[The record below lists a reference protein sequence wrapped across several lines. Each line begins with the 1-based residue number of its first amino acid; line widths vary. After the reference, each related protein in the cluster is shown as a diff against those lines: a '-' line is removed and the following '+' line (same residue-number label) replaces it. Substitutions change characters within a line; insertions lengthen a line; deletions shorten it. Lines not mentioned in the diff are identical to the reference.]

1 MPTSQLLPLLL
12 ALAWLLPL
20 AAFAYVWLRCTLP
33 QLAGGE
39 PPRAAKRFA
48 GVVAIAAVA
57 GSFLLSFAAFGVWL
71 STHSPTGEHAAGP
84 PPITGD
90 YYTLA
95 TFGDLRLSI
104 DYYIDSLTVL
114 MFVLVTLISGC
125 VHYYATGYL
134 HEELD
139 EVEDHE
145 VATKTGE
152 YLHRPGRYHRFFQ
165 YLSLFTF
172 SMLGIVLAGNL
183 AMVFVFW
190 ELVGVCSYFL
200 IGFYFERPA
209 ANRAASKA
217 FIVNRIGDVGMLV
230 GIMALWGSLGTLQ
243 FGDTESQAGLFS
255 SLAESPTPISYPLLF
270 AAGLGLFAGCVGKS
284 AQFPL
289 HTWLPDAME
298 GPTPVSALVH
308 SATMVAAGVYLVGRC
323 YPIFVPEVLLTIAIV
338 GAITLLLA
346 ASMALVAVDIKR
358 VLAYSTVSQ
367 LGFMMLAVGLGGWV
381 AGLFHLVTHACFKS
395 LLFLCSGSV
404 IHAVGTNDMRLM
416 GGLRHKMPW
425 TAYTMLIGCLA
436 IVGAGIPVWGVGFS
450 GFFSKDAIVEQAWSF
465 ASANPSFGF
474 QFLLWIPLAGAFLT
488 ACYMFR
494 LWYLTFTGEPRDAQ
508 RYAAAH
514 ESPRSMV
521 APLVLLAGLAV
532 VVGWN
537 WPLSDVSVANLLHQS
552 QPEATHHSSAGQ
564 WLASLTTP
572 AEDLRH
578 AAEIAVPASWVAL
591 LVAACGVLVATLVY
605 VWHWLRADELCQS
618 FKPIHT
624 VLWHKWWFDELYDR
638 AFVKPTLWL
647 SLLPRLLDAWFI
659 DPLVNGT
666 AWLLKQIASAF
677 DTTIDRG
684 LVDGSIDRFARG
696 TFRLGN
702 SLRRVQTGSLRQ
714 YVMFL
719 VVGTL
724 SLFAVASVLWKYTL
738 AG

>member
-1 MPTSQLLPLLL
+1 VPTNQLLPLLL

-20 AAFAYVWLRCTLP
+20 ASFAYVWLRCTLP
-33 QLAGGE
+33 QLTGGE
-39 PPRAAKRFA
+39 PTRATKRFA
-48 GVVAIAAVA
+48 GVVATAAV
-57 GSFLLSFAAFGVWL
+57 GISFLLSLFALLAWL
-71 STHSPTGEHAAGP
+71 SVQTPVGKAANTP
-84 PPITGD
+84 LRFSGD
-90 YYTLA
+90 FYTLA
-95 TFGDLRLSI
+95 VFGDLRLSI
-104 DYYIDSLTVL
+104 GYYIDSLTVL
-114 MFVLVTLISGC
+114 MFVMVTLISAC

-145 VATKTGE
+145 VATKSGV
-152 YLHRPGRYHRFFQ
+152 YLRRPGRYHRFYQ

-209 ANRAASKA
+209 ANQAASKA
-217 FIVNRIGDVGMLV
+217 FIMNRIGDVGMLV
-230 GIMALWGSLGTLQ
+230 SIMALWGSLGTLQ
-243 FGDTESQAGLFS
+243 FGDTDTQVGIFS
-255 SLAESPTPISYPLLF
+255 RLAESPTPISYPLLF
-270 AAGLGLFAGCVGKS
+270 TAGLGLFAGCVGKS

-323 YPIFVPEVLLTIAIV
+323 YPIFVPEVLFTIAIV

-346 ASMALVAVDIKR
+346 ASMALAAVNIKR

-367 LGFMMLAVGLGGWV
+367 LGFMMLAIGLGGWV

-404 IHAVGTNDMRLM
+404 IHAARTNDMRLM

-465 ASANPSFGF
+465 VSANPSFTY

-488 ACYMFR
+488 ACYTFR

-521 APLVLLAGLAV
+521 APLVLLSLLALAA
-532 VVGWN
+532 GWN
-537 WPLSDVSVANLLHQS
+537 WPMSEVSVVHLLEQS
-552 QPEATHHSSAGQ
+552 QPAATHHSLSGQ
-564 WLASLTTP
+564 WLGSLTIP
-572 AEDLRH
+572 AEELRH
-578 AAEIAVPASWVAL
+578 VAEIEMPASWVAL
-591 LVAACGVLVATLVY
+591 LVAAGGLLVATLVY
-605 VWHWLRADELCQS
+605 VWRWLRADELCQT
-618 FKPIHT
+618 FKPLHT

-638 AFVKPTLWL
+638 VFVKPTLWL
-647 SLLPRLLDAWFI
+647 SLLPRLLDAWLI

-666 AWLLKQIASAF
+666 AWLLKQIATAF
-677 DTTIDRG
+677 DTTVDRG

-696 TFRLGN
+696 TFSFGN

-714 YVMFL
+714 YVMFI

-724 SLFAVASVLWKYTL
+724 SLYAVASVLWKYTV